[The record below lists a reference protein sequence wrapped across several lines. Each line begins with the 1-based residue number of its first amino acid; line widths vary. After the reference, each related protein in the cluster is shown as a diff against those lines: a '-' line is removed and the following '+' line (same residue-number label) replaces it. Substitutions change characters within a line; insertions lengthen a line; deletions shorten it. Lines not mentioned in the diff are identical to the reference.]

1 MHMSLA
7 CPRLARGL
15 LAACMI
21 WQVVLSTGTCE
32 SINLDLA
39 RAARYQ
45 YFTKNRPAH
54 ADQNSDHNL
63 FLAVNLPAVRVGH
76 GVGPGW
82 ERSRRAGLLV
92 ADWPHTRTH
101 RHATHIH
108 THTLTSHNQ
117 FLQVYSYTT
126 ALTLER
132 DRK

>member
-1 MHMSLA
+1 MQIRT
-7 CPRLARGL
+7 PITKL
-15 LAACMI
+15 L
-21 WQVVLSTGTCE
+21 
-32 SINLDLA
+32 
-39 RAARYQ
+39 
-45 YFTKNRPAH
+45 
-54 ADQNSDHNL
+54 
-63 FLAVNLPAVRVGH
+63 LAVNLPAVRVGH

-92 ADWPHTRTH
+92 ADRPHTRTH

-132 DRK
+132 DMAFSA